1 MKHSDYP
8 AGKSDATRSKRFIR
22 SAALVAGLALVFVGC
37 ASPPE
42 RTALAES
49 KARAT
54 APQKVAEHTDARQK
68 LPVLDE
74 NSALSNYLAYAAL
87 KNPQLEAAFNRWKA
101 ALEMVSQA
109 RTLPDPRFNY
119 GYFIQEVE
127 TRVGPQEQRVGL
139 SQMFPWFGKLKLRGE
154 VALEGANAAQQQY
167 EAAKLKLFDEVKQAY
182 YELYYVGRAI
192 GIARE
197 NVELLKYFEE
207 VARSK
212 YEAGQAQHADV
223 IKAQVE
229 LDRLRDRLR
238 TLQDVKNP
246 ALARLNAALNRP
258 AATPLPWPT
267 NFPPAQTAINTPALV
282 QKLIESN
289 PELKRL
295 DFLAEKEKASIAL
308 AKKEFYPDVTL
319 GVDYVQTGP
328 ARMAGV
334 ANSGKDPVMAG
345 FSINIPLWWGK
356 YRAGVREAESRY
368 AATRLER
375 QDRANLLTTDL
386 ELALFKFQD
395 AQRKISL
402 YRDALIPKADE
413 NVIVI
418 QRSFESG
425 KSDFLSLI
433 DAERVLLEFQLTYE
447 RAVAD
452 REQGLSTVEKLVG
465 RETSRLTSEKEMK
478 P

>member
-1 MKHSDYP
+1 MIKTKTKRILFWSAF
-8 AGKSDATRSKRFIR
+8 AGFT
-22 SAALVAGLALVFVGC
+22 LLLAGC
-37 ASPPE
+37 ASTSE
-42 RTALAES
+42 RRSTQALKAEDT
-49 KARAT
+49 ARAHEQVGGAT
-54 APQKVAEHTDARQK
+54 YSRARLPELKEDAQ
-68 LPVLDE
+68 LND
-74 NSALSNYLAYAAL
+74 YLAYAAL
-87 KNPQLEAAFNRWKA
+87 NNPQLEAAFNRWKA

-154 VALEGANAAQQQY
+154 AALEGANAAQQRY

-182 YELYYVGRAI
+182 YELYYLGRAI
-192 GIARE
+192 GIAEE

-207 VARSK
+207 LARSK
-212 YEAGQAQHADV
+212 YEAGTALHADV

-238 TLQDVKNP
+238 TLLDVKQP
-246 ALARLNAALNRP
+246 TLARLNAALNRP
-258 AATPLPWPT
+258 SDAPLPWPT
-267 NFPPAQTAINTPALV
+267 NFPPAQISTNTPALV
-282 QKLIESN
+282 EQLRAAN
-289 PELKRL
+289 PELKSL
-295 DFLAEKEKASIAL
+295 DFLAEKEKANIAL

-319 GVDYVQTGP
+319 GVDYVDTGNALNP
-328 ARMAGV
+328 ATPD
-334 ANSGKDPVMAG
+334 SGKDPVMAG
-345 FSINIPLWWGK
+345 FSVNIPLWWGK

-368 AATRLER
+368 TATLQER

-386 ELALFKFQD
+386 KLALFKYQD
-395 AQRKISL
+395 AERKIAL

-413 NVIVI
+413 NVKVI
-418 QRSFESG
+418 QRSFEAG

-433 DAERVLLEFQLTYE
+433 DAERILLEFQLTYE
-447 RAVAD
+447 RAVAN

-465 RETSRLTSEKEMK
+465 GGASPLAPEKERE